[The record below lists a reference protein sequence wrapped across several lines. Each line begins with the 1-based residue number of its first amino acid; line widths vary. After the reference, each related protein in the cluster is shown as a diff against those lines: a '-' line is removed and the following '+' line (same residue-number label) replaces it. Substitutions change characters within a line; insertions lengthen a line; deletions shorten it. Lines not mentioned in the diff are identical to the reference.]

1 MWPSH
6 PSNVDVLPLTRKELR
21 EIILVSSCPLCG
33 ISIPELFTYA
43 LYFVIAFVLEVIYL
57 AIT

>member
-1 MWPSH
+1 VCDPNTS
-6 PSNVDVLPLTRKELR
+6 PNADVLPLTRKELR
-21 EIILVSSCPLCG
+21 EIILVSPCG
-33 ISIPELFTYA
+33 ISIPEPFTYA